1 MKFFFS
7 LILLSSLLFS
17 ASIDSKI
24 KKSKKALSSKKVEYK
39 KMDRE
44 LSSVAKKIV
53 TAKKEQKAL
62 TLRLTTL
69 ATKIKTNESKAKNLL
84 VEDKKYSDSLTKIE
98 RIVAQKEKK
107 FLDLVAKNFSLS
119 LALEEIKKP
128 TPDSVMMREAYKIYE
143 EKNKEEMKG
152 LKKEIVRLKQSVKQL
167 KVKKKHIKQ
176 IIANYER
183 ERNEYETKK
192 KKQDVLVKNLARD
205 KAIYKKRFNKI
216 KASRKSLERKLAKLN
231 IIKRSKKEKIKKE
244 KIAKA
249 KRKKERE
256 AVLAQTKKSK
266 DKTTKNTTH
275 NSKKYAATSKAQIG
289 SYRGGKTISPL
300 RGARLI
306 KRFGTYVDPIYKF
319 KIFNKSITLKA
330 PHSGSKVRSVLA
342 GKVVFAENSGGMLGK
357 VVIIEHANKM
367 HTIYAKLSRLAPGI
381 HVGKQVSR
389 ATIIGKVSKSL
400 MFEVTKNNKHI
411 NPLTLIRL

>member
-1 MKFFFS
+1 
-7 LILLSSLLFS
+7 
-17 ASIDSKI
+17 
-24 KKSKKALSSKKVEYK
+24 
-39 KMDRE
+39 MDKE

-62 TLRLTTL
+62 TVRLTTL

-84 VEDKKYSDSLTKIE
+84 VEDKKYSDNLTKTQ
-98 RIVAQKEKK
+98 RVVAQKEKK

-143 EKNKEEMKG
+143 QKNKEEMKG
-152 LKKEIVRLKQSVKQL
+152 LKKEIVRLKQNVEQL
-167 KVKKKHIKQ
+167 KVKREHIKQ
-176 IIANYER
+176 IIANYEH
-183 ERNEYETKK
+183 ERHEYETKK

-205 KAIYKKRFNKI
+205 KEIYKKRFNKI
-216 KASRKSLERKLAKLN
+216 KASRKSLEQKLAKLN
-231 IIKRSKKEKIKKE
+231 IIKRTKKKEKIKK
-244 KIAKA
+244 AKQ
-249 KRKKERE
+249 KKERE
-256 AVLAQTKKSK
+256 TALAQAKKSK
-266 DKTTKNTTH
+266 AKVTNNTKNNATTS
-275 NSKKYAATSKAQIG
+275 NAQIG
-289 SYRGGKTISPL
+289 SYGGGKTISPL

-330 PHSGSKVRSVLA
+330 PHSSSKVRSVLA

-357 VVIIEHANKM
+357 VVIIEHANKI

-389 ATIIGKVSKSL
+389 ATIIGKVNKSL

-411 NPLTLIRL
+411 NPLKLIRL